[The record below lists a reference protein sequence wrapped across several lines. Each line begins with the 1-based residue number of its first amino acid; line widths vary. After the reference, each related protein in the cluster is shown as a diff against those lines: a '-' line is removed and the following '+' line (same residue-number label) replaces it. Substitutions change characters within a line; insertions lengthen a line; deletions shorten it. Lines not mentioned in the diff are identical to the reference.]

1 MASVTCGAVNQGEK
15 NIKEEMIIMELTRRN
30 LFTLGAAATTCA
42 VAAAGVALAGEEDS
56 GSERAAGQ
64 TSEAALGAAAN
75 VSVTFEESVSE
86 NVLEVEN
93 TQAVINEM
101 QGVVYKQ
108 GATPFGVTTLII
120 DILSPFAMPGNALP
134 LVVFINGGG
143 FTGSDPSNNITTR
156 MALAKAGYVV
166 TSLQNRVVPNA
177 TFPAPL
183 EDLKAAVRWLRAHVG
198 AYGVDPARVAA
209 VSNSSGGYFAT
220 MLGVTGDV
228 DEFDTGDNLD
238 QSSAVSAVID
248 LYGVSDLTIIATGL
262 GEEIEG
268 AHYSAAASE
277 AMLINGTADG
287 TSKGAS
293 VFETPEVAAK
303 ASPFTYI
310 AENAPA
316 FLILHGD
323 QDTLV
328 SPVASM
334 ELYRRLVDAGVEAER
349 YVVAGAEHG
358 DALFDQPEIH
368 RLLIDFLDKH
378 LAR

>member
-1 MASVTCGAVNQGEK
+1 
-15 NIKEEMIIMELTRRN
+15 MELTRRN

-42 VAAAGVALAGEEDS
+42 VASAGVALAGEAGAGS
-56 GSERAAGQ
+56 GQEAGQ
-64 TSEAALGAAAN
+64 TSVNASGTVAN

-86 NVLEVEN
+86 NVLEIEN

-108 GATPFGVTTLII
+108 VATPFGVTTLKI
-120 DILSPFAMPGNALP
+120 DILSPFVMPGDALP

-143 FTGSDPSNNITTR
+143 FTGSDPSSNITTR

-166 TSLQNRVVPNA
+166 ASLQHRVVPNV

-183 EDLKAAVRWLRAHVG
+183 EDLKAAVRWLRAN
-198 AYGVDPARVAA
+198 ASTYGIDPARVAA
-209 VSNSSGGYFAT
+209 VGNSSGGYFAT
-220 MLGVTGDV
+220 MLGVTSET

-262 GEEIEG
+262 GEDIEG
-268 AHYSAAASE
+268 SHYSAASSE
-277 AMLINGTADG
+277 AMLVNGTAGG

-293 VFETPEVAAK
+293 VFETPETAAK

-310 AENAPA
+310 TESAPA

-334 ELYRRLVDAGVEAER
+334 ELYKRLVDAGVEAER
-349 YVVAGAEHG
+349 YVVAGAAHG
-358 DALFDQPEIH
+358 DVLFDQPEIH
-368 RLLIDFLDKH
+368 QLMIDFLDKH
-378 LAR
+378 LGK